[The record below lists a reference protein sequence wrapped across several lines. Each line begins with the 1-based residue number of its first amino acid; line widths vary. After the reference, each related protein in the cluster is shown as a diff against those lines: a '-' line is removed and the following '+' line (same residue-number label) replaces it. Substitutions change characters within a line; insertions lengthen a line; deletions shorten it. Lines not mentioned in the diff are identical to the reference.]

1 MHSTSNRPRR
11 TRLAGVALVA
21 VIAGTTLLAAC
32 TPDPFPGYAPGAFAA
47 HGSANQVWVTD
58 ATPGNRLSLADKSG
72 NTFASAIA
80 DAKGS
85 MLFRDVPAGDGYRVI
100 EAPMWRTHRISEPIT
115 VLSGAP
121 IPPSTDI
128 YQQTLNVGGWEGHE
142 KDGYGY
148 LTTRD
153 GTKLSIMVRLPGPPE
168 NGPYPTVIEYS
179 GYDPANPDS
188 PQPLTQIMSVLG
200 YATVGINIRG
210 TGCSGGVY
218 DYFERLQ
225 SLDGYDAVETVARQP
240 WVMHGKVGMV
250 GISFPGISQLF
261 VGSTQP
267 PSLAAIAPLSVID
280 NTATT
285 LYPGGILNDG
295 FALGWGQDRV
305 NDSKE
310 GGQKWS
316 RKRLDNGDQTCID
329 NMKVRLQTPDLL
341 SKINANTHYDPAIAD
356 PINPSTF
363 VDRINVPTYL
373 ACQWQDEQTGGHC
386 AALERRFTG
395 TSKAWFTFT
404 NGTHFDSLDP
414 ATIVRMYDFLE
425 IYVAQRKPTNTGTIR
440 GIAPFIYDSAA
451 HLQDVTLPPDPIDGT
466 ADYAAAKAM
475 FESFPRVRVLFDNGA
490 GSATPGNPVNG
501 FEAGFDAFPVPGVTA
516 QEWYLGADG
525 ALTATPPA
533 GAAADSYVSDPAR
546 AHVTSFGGSTS
557 DVWKALPDWDWIP
570 PTAGT
575 ALAYETAPLE
585 SDQVMVGYGSVDV
598 WVRSSAADTDL
609 QATLSEIRADGQ
621 EELIQS
627 GWLRA
632 SIRKIDEAASTPL
645 RPVQHAYLS
654 DVAPMPAGEYQLL
667 RIPLYPFGH
676 AARAGSRLRITIS
689 APGGDRPFWTFG
701 SPPVPGTVTNTI
713 ARSALMPSKVVLPVV
728 NVEVPTEPPACV
740 LRGQP
745 CREVPALPNTP
756 ATP

>member
-1 MHSTSNRPRR
+1 MKRDLHTSRR
-11 TRLAGVALVA
+11 TRLAALALTA
-21 VIAGTTLLAAC
+21 VIASVSLLASC
-32 TPDPFPGYAPGAFAA
+32 TPNPFPGYLPGTFAA

-58 ATPGNRLSLADKSG
+58 ATPGVRLSLADKNG
-72 NTFASAIA
+72 NTVASAPA

-85 MLFRDVPAGDGYRVI
+85 MLFHDVPAGDGYRVI
-100 EAPMWRTHRISEPIT
+100 EAPTWRTHSISTPLT
-115 VLSGAP
+115 VLSDAST
-121 IPPSTDI
+121 PPSTDI
-128 YQQTLNVGGWEGHE
+128 YQQNLNVGGWAGHE
-142 KDGYGY
+142 QDGYGY

-179 GYDPANPDS
+179 GYDPANPES
-188 PQPLTQIMSVLG
+188 PQPLTRIMSVLG

-225 SLDGYDAVETVARQP
+225 SLDGYDAIETVARQP
-240 WVMHGKVGMV
+240 WVMHNKVGMV

-285 LYPGGILNDG
+285 LYPGGMLNDG

-310 GGQKWS
+310 GGQRWS

-341 SKINANTHYDPAIAD
+341 AKINANTHYDPAIAD
-356 PINPSTF
+356 AINPTTF
-363 VDRINVPTYL
+363 VDKINVPTYM

-386 AALERRFTG
+386 PELERHFTG

-414 ATIVRMYDFLE
+414 ATFVRMYDFLE
-425 IYVAQRKPTNTGTIR
+425 LYVAQRKPTNTGVVR
-440 GIAPFIYDSAA
+440 GVAPFIYDNAA
-451 HLQDVTLPPDPIDGT
+451 DLKGVQLPPDAIDGT
-466 ADYAAAKAM
+466 ADSAAAKSM
-475 FESFPRVRVLFDNGA
+475 FEALPRVRVLFDNGA

-501 FEAGFDAFPVPGVTA
+501 FEAGFGGFPASDVQA

-525 ALTATPPA
+525 ALTATPPIA
-533 GAAADSYVSDPAR
+533 DAADSYVSDPTR
-546 AHVTSFGGSTS
+546 AHTTSFGGSTS
-557 DVWKALPDWDWIP
+557 DVWKALPAWNWTP

-575 ALAYETAPLE
+575 ALAYETAPLAA
-585 SDQVMVGYGSVDV
+585 DQVMVGYGSVDV
-598 WVRSSAADTDL
+598 WVRSSASDTDL
-609 QATLSEIRADGQ
+609 QATLSEIRPDGK

-632 SIRKIDEAASTPL
+632 SVRKVDEAASTPL
-645 RPVQHAYLS
+645 HPVQHAYFS
-654 DVAPMPAGEYQLL
+654 DVAPMPAGQYQLL
-667 RIPLYPFGH
+667 RISLYPFGH

-689 APGGDRPFWTFG
+689 GPGGDRPFWTFG
-701 SPPVPGTVTNTI
+701 SPPVGGTVTNTV
-713 ARSALMPSKVVLPVV
+713 ARSAVMPSKIVLPVV
-728 NVEVPTEPPACV
+728 NVAIPTPLPGCF
-740 LRGQP
+740 LRGEP
-745 CREVPALPNTP
+745 CRSTPALPNTA